1 MIARMPVDI
10 LQMSFNVFIIVSVC
24 QVSYFSVM
32 NATAATK
39 TGKPAKARIG
49 EGILFIA
56 VGFIFES

>member
-1 MIARMPVDI
+1 
-10 LQMSFNVFIIVSVC
+10 MSFNVFIIVSVC